1 MSRLFSLALAGIA
14 LVVVSVGQVPAG
26 DKTDKNVHTGTL
38 VSVKG
43 STFVMESKGKEH
55 THTLATTAV
64 VHDAD
69 GKDCKLAD
77 LIKGPTIRVTTQE
90 GEPAIAMRVEAT
102 KRK

>member
-1 MSRLFSLALAGIA
+1 MSRLFSLALSGLA
-14 LVVVSVGQVPAG
+14 LVVLSAGQLPAG
-26 DKTDKNVHTGTL
+26 DKSDKNIHTGTL

-43 STFVMESKGKEH
+43 NTFVMESKGKEH
-55 THTLATTAV
+55 SHTLATTAV

-77 LIKGPTIRVTTQE
+77 LIKGTTIRVTTKE
-90 GEPAIAMRVEAT
+90 GDPSVAMRVEAT